1 MFGAVSFPCI
11 AKQDIPGERG
21 ERVWTMQLDLSMLLI
36 QFISGL
42 SRAMILFLMA
52 SGLTIVFGV
61 MRVINFAHGA
71 FYMLGAFMAYTL
83 TQVLTGLIGFWCTL
97 LIAPTVVC
105 LIGGAVEVILLRRIY
120 EKEHLLQILLT
131 YALIFVFNDII
142 KMIWGVDLRIVNLP
156 AALAGFIT
164 IFGHRFPVYYFFII
178 AIGATV
184 ALLLWL
190 MLKKT
195 RFGKLLRASAER
207 REMVDLLGYN
217 VSGLFTLVFILATWL
232 GGLSG
237 AVIAPTVRLSLGMGM
252 EIIIE
257 CFIVVIVGGLGN
269 IWGALLGALITGQIY
284 AFGILFVPKYA
295 MAFIFMLAAIVILFR
310 PYGLLGRP
318 EQARR

>member
-1 MFGAVSFPCI
+1 
-11 AKQDIPGERG
+11 
-21 ERVWTMQLDLSMLLI
+21 MQLDLSMLFI

-71 FYMLGAFMAYTL
+71 FYMLGAFMAFTL
-83 TQVLTGLIGFWCTL
+83 TRTLTGLIGFWCTL

-105 LIGGAVEVILLRRIY
+105 LIGGLVEVILLRRIY
-120 EKEHLLQILLT
+120 GKEHLLQILLT

-156 AALAGFIT
+156 AAFAGFIT
-164 IFGHRFPVYYFFII
+164 FFGHSFPVYYFFII
-178 AIGATV
+178 GMGATV

-190 MLKKT
+190 LLKKT

-217 VSGLFTLVFILATWL
+217 VDGLFTLVFILATWL

-269 IWGALLGALITGQIY
+269 VWGALLGALITGQIY

-295 MAFIFMLAAIVILFR
+295 MAFLFVLAAVVIIFR
-310 PYGLLGRP
+310 PYGLLGKP